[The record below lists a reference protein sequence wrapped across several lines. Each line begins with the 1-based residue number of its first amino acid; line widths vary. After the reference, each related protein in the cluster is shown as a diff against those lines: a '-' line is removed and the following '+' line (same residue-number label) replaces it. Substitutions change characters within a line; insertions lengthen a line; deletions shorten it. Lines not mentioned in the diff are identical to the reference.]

1 VIYELRVY
9 TANPGKMEALHARF
23 RDHTRGI
30 FEKHGIKSV
39 GYWVQTEPE
48 TGAGDLI
55 YIVAH
60 PDREAAAAAWTAFRA
75 DPEWVAVK
83 SASESDG
90 ITLAAKVTSQFMEPT
105 DYSALQ

>member
-1 VIYELRVY
+1 MIYELRVY
-9 TANPGKMEALHARF
+9 TPNPGRSEALQSRF
-23 RDHTRGI
+23 RDHTLRI

-55 YIVAH
+55 YILAH

-90 ITLAAKVTSQFMEPT
+90 VTLAAKVTSQFMEPT
-105 DYSALQ
+105 DFSALQ